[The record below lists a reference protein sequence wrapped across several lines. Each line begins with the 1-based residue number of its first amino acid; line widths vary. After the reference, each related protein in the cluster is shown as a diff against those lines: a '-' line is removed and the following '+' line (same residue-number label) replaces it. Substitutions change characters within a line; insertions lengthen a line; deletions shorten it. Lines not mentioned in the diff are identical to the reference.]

1 MVKKSFKS
9 FKSFIVESRV
19 YVQKVLRV
27 LLFLVSLLAIGTT
40 VYYHGFPHEQATLDF
55 LLSVNKVFFGVFI
68 LNYILKL
75 FFELDR
81 KAFLK
86 QTWLEA
92 LLLLLI
98 VYNAISL
105 YVFKVPVVGKIFNY
119 LDIDPLSP
127 RYAFF
132 IQFFLILLVAIETIK
147 SARNFGKL
155 PIKPGGLFVLSFLLL
170 IVIGTGL
177 LSLPAITTGGESM
190 RFIDAF
196 FTSASA
202 SCVTGLIVVDTAT
215 FFNFKGQVLLL
226 FLIQIGGLGIIS
238 FATFFATFYKKGVG
252 VKHQFAIQQIFD
264 SETLSGSYGLLRKV
278 FIYTISIEAI
288 SAFVIYMLWG
298 DYHFADG
305 GKIFFSIFHAISAFC
320 NAGFSLFTDNLMEAG
335 IADKYILHFAFAVI
349 IFFGSLGF
357 PAMRDMF
364 EVKNLKARL
373 RMPWKK
379 WKLSTQIA
387 FYSSITLIIFGGI
400 LFYFLERDG
409 VLKGVD
415 TFPAVVTAIFQS
427 VVTRTAGFNS
437 IDIGALGI
445 PMLIIFIFLMF
456 TGASSGSTGGG
467 IKTSTF
473 VVIFTAMWGI
483 IRGKKLISFGRRTI
497 SHELIYK
504 AFAIFVFSASFIFIC
519 TFILTLIEPQIP
531 IMNILFEEVSAFA
544 TVGLS
549 TGITAQLSD
558 ASKIVLIISMFVGRV
573 GILTLAFALS
583 SEVGTNAYKYPNS
596 HIMIG

>member
-1 MVKKSFKS
+1 MVKERFN
-9 FKSFIVESRV
+9 SFIIESRV
-19 YVQKVLRV
+19 PVQKVLKV

-40 VYYHGFPHEQATLDF
+40 VYYHGFPHDQDTLDF

-68 LNYILKL
+68 VNYIAKL
-75 FFELDR
+75 IYEPDR
-81 KAFLK
+81 KAFLR
-86 QTWLEA
+86 QTWFEAA
-92 LLLLLI
+92 LLLLILYD
-98 VYNAISL
+98 VISL
-105 YVFKVPVVGKIFNY
+105 YIFKFPIIGELFSY
-119 LDIDPLSP
+119 LEIDPLST

-147 SARNFGKL
+147 SARNLGKL

-170 IVIGTGL
+170 IAIGTGL
-177 LSLPAITTGGESM
+177 FSLPAITTEGESM
-190 RFIDAF
+190 RFIDAL

-215 FFNFKGQVLLL
+215 FFNFKGHVLIL

-264 SETLSGSYGLLRKV
+264 SDSLSGSYGLLRKV
-278 FIYTISIEAI
+278 FVYTISIEAA

-298 DYHFADG
+298 DYEFADG
-305 GKIFFSIFHAISAFC
+305 GKVFFSIFHAISAFC
-320 NAGFSLFTDNLMEAG
+320 NAGFSLFTNGLMEEG
-335 IADKYILHFAFAVI
+335 IGNKYILHFAFALI

-364 EVKNLKARL
+364 EFKHLKDRL
-373 RMPWKK
+373 RKPWKK

-387 FYSSITLIIFGGI
+387 FYSSIVLIIFGGVV
-400 LFYFLERDG
+400 FYALEKNG
-409 VLKGVD
+409 VLKGID
-415 TFPAVVTAIFQS
+415 TFPAAVTAVFQS
-427 VVTRTAGFNS
+427 VVTRTAGFNTV
-437 IDIGALGI
+437 DIGSLGI
-445 PMLIIFIFLMF
+445 PALIIFIFLMF
-456 TGASSGSTGGG
+456 IGASSGSTGGG

-473 VVIFTAMWGI
+473 VVIFAAMWGI
-483 IRGKKLISFGRRTI
+483 IRGRKLISFGRRTI
-497 SHELIYK
+497 SHDLIYK
-504 AFAIFVFSASFIFIC
+504 AFAIFVFSATFVFIC
-519 TFILTLIEPQIP
+519 TFILSLIEPHIP

-558 ASKIVLIISMFVGRV
+558 ASKVILIISMFVGRV

>member
-1 MVKKSFKS
+1 MVKEHFKR
-9 FKSFIVESRV
+9 FIVGSRV
-19 YVQKVLRV
+19 PVQKVLKV
-27 LLFLVSLLAIGTT
+27 LLFFVSFLAIATT
-40 VYYHGFPHEQATLDF
+40 VYYHGFVHEQDTLDF
-55 LLSVNKVFFGVFI
+55 LLSVNNIFFGVFI
-68 LNYILKL
+68 LNYIVKL
-75 FFELDR
+75 FIEIDR

-92 LLLLLI
+92 ALLLLVL
-98 VYNAISL
+98 YNAISL
-105 YVFKVPVVGKIFNY
+105 YIFKVPVVGKIFDY
-119 LDIDPLSP
+119 LEIDPLSP

-147 SARNFGKL
+147 STRNFGKL
-155 PIKPGGLFVLSFLLL
+155 PIKPGGLFVLSFLFL
-170 IVIGTGL
+170 IFVGTGL
-177 LSLPAITTGGESM
+177 FSLPAITTGGESM
-190 RFIDAF
+190 RFIDAL
-196 FTSASA
+196 FTAASA

-215 FFNFKGQVLLL
+215 FFNFKGHVLLL

-252 VKHQFAIQQIFD
+252 VKHQFAIQKIFD

-278 FIYTISIEAI
+278 FIYTISIEAL

-298 DYHFADG
+298 DYHFANG

-335 IADKYILHFAFAVI
+335 ISNKYILHFAFAVI

-364 EVKNLKARL
+364 EVKNLRERL
-373 RMPWKK
+373 SMPWRK

-387 FYSSITLIIFGGI
+387 FYSSVTLVLFGGI
-400 LFYFLERDG
+400 LFYFLEKDG
-409 VLKGVD
+409 VLKGLHL
-415 TFPAVVTAIFQS
+415 FPAVVTAIFQS
-427 VVTRTAGFNS
+427 VVTRTAGFNTV
-437 IDIGALGI
+437 DIGALGV
-445 PMLIIFIFLMF
+445 PMLIIIIFLMF
-456 TGASSGSTGGG
+456 VGASSGSTGGG

-473 VVIFTAMWGI
+473 VVIFAAMWGI

-497 SHELIYK
+497 SHNLIYK
-504 AFAIFVFSASFIFIC
+504 AFAIFVFSATFIFLS
-519 TFILTLIEPQIP
+519 TFILALIEPQIP

-549 TGITAQLSD
+549 TGITTQLSD
-558 ASKIVLIISMFVGRV
+558 ASKVILIISMFVGRV

>member
-1 MVKKSFKS
+1 
-9 FKSFIVESRV
+9 
-19 YVQKVLRV
+19 
-27 LLFLVSLLAIGTT
+27 
-40 VYYHGFPHEQATLDF
+40 
-55 LLSVNKVFFGVFI
+55 
-68 LNYILKL
+68 
-75 FFELDR
+75 
-81 KAFLK
+81 
-86 QTWLEA
+86 
-92 LLLLLI
+92 
-98 VYNAISL
+98 
-105 YVFKVPVVGKIFNY
+105 
-119 LDIDPLSP
+119 
-127 RYAFF
+127 
-132 IQFFLILLVAIETIK
+132 
-147 SARNFGKL
+147 
-155 PIKPGGLFVLSFLLL
+155 
-170 IVIGTGL
+170 
-177 LSLPAITTGGESM
+177 
-190 RFIDAF
+190 
-196 FTSASA
+196 
-202 SCVTGLIVVDTAT
+202 
-215 FFNFKGQVLLL
+215 
-226 FLIQIGGLGIIS
+226 
-238 FATFFATFYKKGVG
+238 
-252 VKHQFAIQQIFD
+252 
-264 SETLSGSYGLLRKV
+264 
-278 FIYTISIEAI
+278 
-288 SAFVIYMLWG
+288 MLWG

-387 FYSSITLIIFGGI
+387 FYSSITLIIFGGV

-456 TGASSGSTGGG
+456 IGASSGSTGGG

>member
-1 MVKKSFKS
+1 MVKER

-19 YVQKVLRV
+19 PVQKVLRV
-27 LLFLVSLLAIGTT
+27 LLFLVSFLAIGTT
-40 VYYHGFPHEQATLDF
+40 VFYHGFPHDQDTLDF
-55 LLSVNKVFFGVFI
+55 LLSVNNVFFGVFI
-68 LNYILKL
+68 LNYIVKL
-75 FFELDR
+75 LIERDR

-92 LLLLLI
+92 TLLLLI
-98 VYNAISL
+98 VYNAITL
-105 YVFKVPVVGKIFNY
+105 YIFKAPVIGKIFDY
-119 LDIDPLSP
+119 LEIDPLSP

-147 SARNFGKL
+147 SARNLGKL
-155 PIKPGGLFVLSFLLL
+155 PIKPGGLFVLSFILL
-170 IVIGTGL
+170 IAIGTGL
-177 LSLPAITTGGESM
+177 FCLPAITTTGESM
-190 RFIDAF
+190 RFIDAL

-215 FFNFKGQVLLL
+215 FFNFKGHVLIL

-264 SETLSGSYGLLRKV
+264 SDSLSGSYGLLRKI
-278 FIYTISIEAI
+278 FLYTISIEAA
-288 SAFVIYMLWG
+288 SAFIIYMLWG
-298 DYHFADG
+298 DYEFAEG

-320 NAGFSLFTDNLMEAG
+320 NAGFSLFTNGLMEAG
-335 IADKYILHFAFAVI
+335 VGNKYILHFAFAVI

-364 EVKNLKARL
+364 EFKNLKDRL

-387 FYSSITLIIFGGI
+387 FYSGLSLVIFGGV
-400 LFYFLERDG
+400 LFYLLERNG
-409 VLKGVD
+409 VLKD
-415 TFPAVVTAIFQS
+415 LNTFPAAVTAVFQS
-427 VVTRTAGFNS
+427 VTTRTAGFNTV
-437 IDIGALGI
+437 DIGSLGI

-456 TGASSGSTGGG
+456 IGASSGSTGGG

-473 VVIFTAMWGI
+473 VVIFGAMWGI

-497 SHELIYK
+497 SHDLIYK
-504 AFAIFVFSASFIFIC
+504 AFAIFVFSATFIFIC
-519 TFILTLIEPQIP
+519 TFILSILEPQIP

-549 TGITAQLSD
+549 TGITSQLSD

>member
-1 MVKKSFKS
+1 MVKERFN
-9 FKSFIVESRV
+9 SFIIESRV
-19 YVQKVLRV
+19 PVQKVLKV

-40 VYYHGFPHEQATLDF
+40 VYYHGFPHDQDTLDF

-68 LNYILKL
+68 VNYIAKL
-75 FFELDR
+75 IYEPDR
-81 KAFLK
+81 KAFLR
-86 QTWLEA
+86 QTWFEAA
-92 LLLLLI
+92 LLLLILYD
-98 VYNAISL
+98 VISL
-105 YVFKVPVVGKIFNY
+105 YIFKFPIIGELFSY
-119 LDIDPLSP
+119 LEIDPLSP

-147 SARNFGKL
+147 SARNLGKL

-170 IVIGTGL
+170 IAIGTGL
-177 LSLPAITTGGESM
+177 FSLPAITTEGESM
-190 RFIDAF
+190 RFIDAL

-215 FFNFKGQVLLL
+215 FFNFKGHVLIL

-264 SETLSGSYGLLRKV
+264 SDSLSGSYGLLRKV
-278 FIYTISIEAI
+278 FVYTISIEAA

-298 DYHFADG
+298 DYEFADG
-305 GKIFFSIFHAISAFC
+305 GKVFFSIFHAISAFC
-320 NAGFSLFTDNLMEAG
+320 NAGFSLFTNGLMEEG
-335 IADKYILHFAFAVI
+335 ISNKYILHFAFAVI

-364 EVKNLKARL
+364 EFKNLKDRL
-373 RMPWKK
+373 SKPWKK

-387 FYSSITLIIFGGI
+387 FYSSIVLIVFGGVV
-400 LFYFLERDG
+400 FYALEKNG
-409 VLKGVD
+409 VLKGID
-415 TFPAVVTAIFQS
+415 TFPAAVTAVFQS
-427 VVTRTAGFNS
+427 VVTRTAGFNT
-437 IDIGALGI
+437 IDIGSLGI
-445 PMLIIFIFLMF
+445 PALVIFIFLMF
-456 TGASSGSTGGG
+456 IGASSGSTGGG

-473 VVIFTAMWGI
+473 VVIFAAMWGI
-483 IRGKKLISFGRRTI
+483 IRGRKLISFGRRTI
-497 SHELIYK
+497 SHDLIYK
-504 AFAIFVFSASFIFIC
+504 AFAIFVFSATFVFIC
-519 TFILTLIEPQIP
+519 TFILSLIEPQIP
-531 IMNILFEEVSAFA
+531 IMNLLFEEVSAFA

-558 ASKIVLIISMFVGRV
+558 ASKVILIISMFVGRV

>member
-1 MVKKSFKS
+1 MVKETI
-9 FKSFIVESRV
+9 KSFIVESRSLI
-19 YVQKVLRV
+19 QKVLRI
-27 LLFLVSLLAIGTT
+27 LLVLVSLLAIGTT
-40 VYYHGFPHEQATLDF
+40 VYYHGFPNTPETLEF

-68 LNYILKL
+68 LNYVVKL
-75 FFELDR
+75 LIEPDR

-86 QTWLEA
+86 QTWFEA
-92 LLLLLI
+92 TLLLLV
-98 VYNAISL
+98 VYDVIS
-105 YVFKVPVVGKIFNY
+105 YYIFKVPVINRLFFY
-119 LDIDPLSP
+119 LEIDPLSP

-132 IQFFLILLVAIETIK
+132 VQFFLILLVAIEAIK
-147 SARNFGKL
+147 STRNFGKI
-155 PIKPGGLFVLSFLLL
+155 PIKPGALFVLSFLLL
-170 IVIGTGL
+170 IAIGTGL
-177 LSLPAITTGGESM
+177 LSLPSIATGGQSM
-190 RFIDAF
+190 RFIDAL

-215 FFNFKGQVLLL
+215 FFNFKGHVLLL
-226 FLIQIGGLGIIS
+226 FLIQIGGLGIIT

-252 VKHQFAIQQIFD
+252 VKHQFAIKQIFD
-264 SETLSGSYGLLRKV
+264 SETLSGSYGLLRKI

-288 SAFVIYMLWG
+288 SAFTIFMLWG
-298 DYHFADG
+298 DYEFDSG
-305 GKIFFSIFHAISAFC
+305 GDKIFFSIFHAISAFC
-320 NAGFSLFTDNLMEAG
+320 NAGFSLFTNNLMEEG
-335 IADKYILHFAFAVI
+335 IHNKYILHFAFAVI

-364 EVKNLKARL
+364 EFKNLRDRM

-387 FYSSITLIIFGGI
+387 FYSSIALIVFGSV
-400 LFYFLERDG
+400 LFLALEKNG
-409 VLKGVD
+409 ALKGLPG
-415 TFPAVVTAIFQS
+415 FPAAVTAVFQS
-427 VVTRTAGFNS
+427 VVTRTAGFNT
-437 IDIGALGI
+437 IDISMLGI

-456 TGASSGSTGGG
+456 VGASSGSTGGG

-473 VVIFTAMWGI
+473 VVIFAAMWGI
-483 IRGKKLISFGRRTI
+483 IRGKKLITLGRRTI

-504 AFAIFVFSASFIFIC
+504 AFAIFVFSATFIFIC
-519 TFILTLIEPQIP
+519 TFLMSIIEPHIP

-558 ASKIVLIISMFVGRV
+558 ASKVILILSMFVGRV

-583 SEVGTNAYKYPNS
+583 SEVDSNAYKYPNS
-596 HIMIG
+596 HIIIG